1 MVLVIGRTRTRRVL
15 RLITGCLVAVLLA
28 AGVRWQATLAA
39 LGSFL
44 VCSET
49 PRAADLIL
57 VLGGDFYGPRIFTAA
72 ELALKGYA
80 PKVLISGPPYRGQP
94 EEQARPEGEFAIALL
109 ARQGYRT
116 DSIES
121 FGHTARSTIEEALA
135 LRPELARRGVKRV
148 LLVTSAHHSRRA
160 LIVFQMLCSGIH
172 FVSVPAP
179 DPFYHADR
187 WWRGE
192 SSRRLFVSEWSKIA
206 GSVFLAPILRFRQ
219 N

>member
-1 MVLVIGRTRTRRVL
+1 VVLVIGRKQTGWLV
-15 RLITGCLVAVLLA
+15 RLITGCLVALLLT
-28 AGVRWQATLAA
+28 AGVRWEATLAA

-49 PRAADLIL
+49 PQAADLIL
-57 VLGGDFYGPRIFTAA
+57 VLGGDFYGPRILTAA
-72 ELALKGYA
+72 ELALQGYA
-80 PKVLISGPPYRGQP
+80 PRVLISGPPYRGQP
-94 EEQARPEGEFAIALL
+94 AEQARPEGEFAIAFL

-160 LIVFQMLCSGIH
+160 LIVFQMLCSGVH

-179 DPFYHADR
+179 DPFYHADQ
-187 WWRGE
+187 WWRDE

-206 GSVFLAPILRFRQ
+206 ASIFVAPIQRFRQ